1 MEKVLGLDFGV
12 NIRNKRHKERTI
24 FPLFIQKYVTSI
36 IFLSSICIV
45 QAQETTRLDT
55 INVTKKKD
63 SGYSAKSVAVGPM
76 AEKPLI
82 DTPYSIHVLPQ
93 DLLQNQQMKSVR
105 DAFRYLSSVQG
116 DNIRPQTRGL
126 QAGVV
131 QNTRIDGMNIAST
144 TDYPIEQFERIEILN
159 GLSGALYGPSN
170 PAGTFNF
177 VLKRPTYTPL
187 YNIGVGYT
195 NYGQASVVA
204 DLSSRFGKDEKF
216 GYRLNLLND
225 SGDGYSENSSLDRRL
240 FSLAFDFNF
249 TDNTYLET
257 NFSYYH
263 YTSKGLPGNFVLDN
277 QNIIFP
283 SVPNPKRAGYGQPF
297 GGDDN
302 ITKTQSAKLVHH
314 FNDNWKS
321 TIGVLHQTSDRES
334 SVPINKIINNQGDFN
349 VSVFN
354 TSFTLD
360 EVASYIASLN
370 GELKTASLRHDI
382 VLSSTGFKWDRYRP
396 YVSVP
401 VLLGTSNIDDPVIF
415 DKPEFPDF
423 KNRYRAQTT
432 KQYSFTI
439 GDNITFNSNWM
450 LGVFLSHSQINQS
463 GRTATG
469 TPVGRLHYDDSGIS
483 KNVTL
488 TYKPKDNMSLYG
500 TYADSLQQGEALN
513 DTILAPYRSE
523 QYELGVKADF
533 SGLALNTAI
542 FNITRPFAYEENG
555 VFAIRGEQLNRGLE
569 LMLNGSPIHN
579 FDIFGGVSY
588 LKPILRNTAN
598 ANTSNKQIMGLP
610 NWTGNILF
618 DYKIQSVSG
627 LAFNYNICYVGP
639 RYANHINSYKIGGHT
654 VSDLGVRYIAD
665 LWKYPVT
672 WKLMV
677 NNIADKHYW
686 ANITPSGQNGYSGG
700 GTGNATIGQPRMIY
714 TSLSIDF

>member
-1 MEKVLGLDFGV
+1 
-12 NIRNKRHKERTI
+12 
-24 FPLFIQKYVTSI
+24 
-36 IFLSSICIV
+36 
-45 QAQETTRLDT
+45 LDT
-55 INVTKKKD
+55 INIIKKRD
-63 SGYSAKSVAVGPM
+63 SGYSTKYVSVGPM

-82 DTPYSIHVLPQ
+82 DTPYSIHVLPKN
-93 DLLQNQQMKSVR
+93 LLQNQQMKSVR
-105 DAFRYLSSVQG
+105 DAFRYLPSVQG

-177 VLKRPTYTPL
+177 ILKRPTSTPL
-187 YNIGVGYT
+187 YNIGVGYA
-195 NYGQASVVA
+195 NYGQKSVAA
-204 DLSSRFGKDEKF
+204 DLSTKFGKNKKF
-216 GYRLNLLND
+216 GYRLNVLDD
-225 SGDGYSENSSLDRRL
+225 SGDGYSKNSSLDRRL
-240 FSLAFDFNF
+240 FSFAFDIDL
-249 TDNTYLET
+249 TSNTYLET

-277 QNIIFP
+277 QNVIFP
-283 SVPNPKRAGYGQPF
+283 STPNPKSAGYGQPF
-297 GGDDN
+297 AGDDN
-302 ITKTQSAKLVHH
+302 ITKTQSFKLTHY

-334 SVPINKIINNQGDFN
+334 SVPTNRIMNNQGDMN

-354 TSFTLD
+354 TRWSLD
-360 EVASYIASLN
+360 EIVSY
-370 GELKTASLRHDI
+370 TASVNGNFKTVSLMHDV
-382 VLSSTGFKWDRYRP
+382 VLSSTGFKWDRYSP
-396 YVSVP
+396 YVFGSVP
-401 VLLGTSNIDDPVIF
+401 LGSSNIDNPVIF
-415 DKPEFPDF
+415 DKLTFRDF
-423 KNRYRAQTT
+423 KNRYKGQTT
-432 KQYSFTI
+432 EHYALTL
-439 GDNITFNSNWM
+439 GDTITFNPNWT
-450 LGVFLSHSQINQS
+450 LGMFISHSQIKQEGKTASGTSIPQS
-463 GRTATG
+463 
-469 TPVGRLHYDDSGIS
+469 HYDDSGIS

-513 DTILAPYRSE
+513 NTILAPYRSE
-523 QYELGVKADF
+523 QYEFGYKADF
-533 SGLALNTAI
+533 SGLVLNAAI

-555 VFAIRGEQLNRGLE
+555 VFDVRGKQLNRGAE

-579 FDIFGGVSY
+579 LDIFGGVSY

-598 ANTSNKQIMGLP
+598 TNTSNKQIMGLP
-610 NWTGNILF
+610 NVTSNILF

-627 LAFNYNICYVGP
+627 LAFNYNIRYIGS

-654 VSDLGVRYIAD
+654 VSDLGVRYIAKT
-665 LWKYPVT
+665 KYPIT

-677 NNIADKHYW
+677 NNIANKHYW

-700 GTGNATIGQPRMIY
+700 GTGNATIGQPRMVY